1 MYFLLI
7 KTYGFLLK
15 IAALFY
21 PKAALWANG
30 RKNWR
35 ETLLLKTQKLA
46 TNEHRFWV
54 HAASLGE
61 FEQGL
66 PVIQG
71 LKKQYPNCQIILSFF
86 SPSGFEAKKNDP
98 VADLVC
104 YLPLDTPKNA
114 QDFIGLI
121 NPTAAFFIKYELWA
135 CHFAELKK
143 KNVPLVLFSAIFN
156 ENKWLFSPL
165 FSSFTKKTLNLATK
179 ILVQD
184 NESVEIL
191 RKLGIL
197 QVAQCPDTR
206 FDRVCEVAN
215 TSFEHAFIEQFIKNK
230 TVVVAGSTWQPDEE
244 LLYKTM
250 QKLPQNFV
258 LILAPHEINGLH
270 ISNLQKNAPYKTLLL
285 SENELAPDARILI
298 VNSVG
303 LLRYLYRF
311 GKYAYIG
318 GGFGAGI
325 HNTLEAAAYGK
336 PVFFG
341 PKNQNFNEAQKLKK
355 IHQPSEIKNS
365 ADLCQAILEL
375 EGNSALY
382 TQTSA
387 DILAFT
393 RQNVGGTQQVI
404 EVFKNI

>member
-7 KTYGFLLK
+7 KTYGLLLK

-21 PKAALWANG
+21 PKAALWVNG

-46 TNEHRFWV
+46 ANEHRFWV

-98 VADLVC
+98 IADLVC

-114 QDFIGLI
+114 QDFIELI
-121 NPTAAFFIKYELWA
+121 SPTAAFFIKYELWA
-135 CHFAELKK
+135 CHFAELKN
-143 KNVPLVLFSAIFN
+143 KNIPLVLFSAIFN

-165 FSSFTKKTLNLATK
+165 FSAFTKKTLSLATK

-191 RKLGIL
+191 GKLGIL
-197 QVAQCPDTR
+197 HVRQCPDTR

-230 TVVVAGSTWQPDEE
+230 TVIVAGSTWQPDEE

-250 QKLPQNFV
+250 QKLPENFV
-258 LILAPHEINGLH
+258 LIVAPHEIDGLH
-270 ISNLQKNAPYKTLLL
+270 ISNLQKNAPYKAILL

-375 EGNSALY
+375 EGNSELY
-382 TQTSA
+382 TQTAA